1 MIFIDNKLK
10 KTMIK
15 LCLFKCFLFLS
26 LTFSVF
32 TTLSQEI
39 EKPNILFISVDDLK
53 PTIGSF
59 GDEFAITPNIDE
71 LSKEATVFLN
81 NQNQLAI
88 CAASRVSFL
97 TGLRPDKT
105 KVWDLKTKMRD
116 VNPDVL
122 TLPEHFK
129 NNGYQTIGIGKIY
142 DPRAVHGGRDR
153 RSWSVPFITQNQLKF
168 SDGFSFPSGGFYQGK
183 ENRAMRAKLRQE
195 ATDKGVSNLNKY
207 ESDRFKPPY
216 ENADVPDGAY
226 MDGAIANRAIELID
240 QMDSSQPFFLA
251 VGFLRPH
258 LPFNAPTKYWN
269 MYKEDEIQLAEFR
282 TKSKNPVDIAYKGGW
297 EINTYKA
304 PGIEYIEN
312 EEGLLILP
320 EEIQRKLIHGYYA
333 ATSYIDAQVGK
344 LVAKLKEKGF
354 DKNTIIVLWG
364 DHGFHLG
371 DHSMWTKHTNFEQ
384 STRSPLL
391 IKDPRIKKTVSVN
404 SPTEFIDVF
413 PTLCDLA
420 KLEIPEVLDGIS
432 LRPQIM
438 GVQTTSK
445 IFAVSQYPRHGNIM
459 GYSFRTKRHRYTVW
473 IKNKKST
480 EPIYIEDIFAE
491 ELYDYDNDPLET
503 DNIINYPEQQG
514 IKTTFQTLAARFFNT
529 QIINEPKPVTNEAT
543 KQYIKA
549 SPNNKWANERSKV
562 ISRYVAAE
570 MQMNKNQAKFLQE
583 TLYDKYARNN
593 ELTSSKSLSKS
604 EIEAIYRETFSIA
617 SQLLMTRFTKKQFER
632 ISELEKEKMNQL
644 RN

>member
-1 MIFIDNKLK
+1 MNAINFLK
-10 KTMIK
+10 S
-15 LCLFKCFLFLS
+15 LVYYFFLIT
-26 LTFSVF
+26 LTTSY
-32 TTLSQEI
+32 SQEN

-53 PTIGSF
+53 PSIGSF
-59 GDEFAITPNIDE
+59 GDQFAVTPNIDE
-71 LSKEATVFLN
+71 LSKDATVFLN

-116 VNPDVL
+116 MNPEVL

-129 NNGYQTIGIGKIY
+129 NSGYQTIGVGKIY
-142 DPRAVHGGRDR
+142 DPRAVDGGRDR
-153 RSWSVPFITQNQLKF
+153 RSWSVPFVTQNQLTF
-168 SDGFSFPSGGFYQGK
+168 SDGYSFPSGGFYQGK
-183 ENRAMRAKLRQE
+183 ENRAIRAKLRQE
-195 ATDKGVSNLNKY
+195 AIDKGVNNLNKY

-226 MDGAIANRAIELID
+226 MDGAIANRAIELLGQID
-240 QMDSSQPFFLA
+240 NTKPFFLA

-269 MYKEDEIQLAEFR
+269 LYKEEEIQLAEFQ

-312 EEGLLILP
+312 DEGLLILP
-320 EEIQRKLIHGYYA
+320 DDIQRKLIHGYYA
-333 ATSYIDAQVGK
+333 ATSYIDAQIGK
-344 LVAKLKEKGF
+344 VIAKLKEKGL

-420 KLEIPEVLDGIS
+420 ELEIPEVLDGIS

-438 GVQTTSK
+438 GEQTTSK

-473 IKNKKST
+473 VKNKKST

-503 DNIINYPEQQG
+503 DNIINYPEQQR
-514 IKTTFQTLAARFFNT
+514 IKTTFQTLAARFFNS
-529 QIINEPKPVTNEAT
+529 QIVNEPEQVTNKVT

-549 SPNNKWANERSKV
+549 APNNKWANERSKV
-562 ISRYVAAE
+562 ISRYVATE

-593 ELTSSKSLSKS
+593 ELTSSKGLSND
-604 EIEAIYRETFSIA
+604 EIEAIYKETFSMI
-617 SQLLMTRFTKKQFER
+617 SQQLLSKFTKKQFER
-632 ISELEKEKMNQL
+632 ISELEREKMNEL

>member
-1 MIFIDNKLK
+1 MIHLP
-10 KTMIK
+10 
-15 LCLFKCFLFLS
+15 FKYLLFLTLIS
-26 LTFSVF
+26 TVLT
-32 TTLSQEI
+32 TQSQEI
-39 EKPNILFISVDDLK
+39 DKPNILFISIDDLK
-53 PTIGSF
+53 PSIGSF
-59 GDEFAITPNIDE
+59 GDEFAVTPNIDE
-71 LSKEATVFLN
+71 LSKEATIFLN
-81 NQNQLAI
+81 NHNQLAI

-97 TGLRPDKT
+97 TGLRPDNT

-129 NNGYQTIGIGKIY
+129 NNGYETIGIGKIY
-142 DPRAVHGGRDR
+142 DPRAVDSGRDR

-168 SDGFSFPSGGFYQGK
+168 SDGYSFPSGGFYQGK
-183 ENRAMRAKLRQE
+183 ENREIRSKFRQE
-195 ATDKGVSNLNKY
+195 GIEKGVSNLNKY

-226 MDGAIANRAIELID
+226 MDGAIANRAVELID
-240 QMDSSQPFFLA
+240 EMDSSKPFFLA

-269 MYKEDEIQLAEFR
+269 MYNEDEIQLAEFR

-320 EEIQRKLIHGYYA
+320 DDIQRKLIHGYYA
-333 ATSYIDAQVGK
+333 ATSYIDAQIGK
-344 LVAKLKEKGF
+344 LVAKLKEKGL

-371 DHSMWTKHTNFEQ
+371 DHSQWTKHTNFEQ

-391 IKDPRIKKTVSVN
+391 IKDPRIKKTISVN

-420 KLEIPEVLDGIS
+420 ELEIPDVLDGIS
-432 LRPQIM
+432 LKPHIM
-438 GVQTTSK
+438 GEQTTSK

-459 GYSFRTKRHRYTVW
+459 GYSFRSKTHRYTVW
-473 IKNKKST
+473 VKNKKST
-480 EPIYIEDIFAE
+480 EPIEIKDIYAE
-491 ELYDYDNDPLET
+491 ELYDYVNDPLET
-503 DNIINYPEQQG
+503 DNIINYPESER
-514 IKTTFQTLAARFFNT
+514 IKNAYRTQAFNFFIS
-529 QIINEPKPVTNEAT
+529 QIVNEPEPIIEEVNTEYKKPA
-543 KQYIKA
+543 
-549 SPNNKWANERSKV
+549 PNNKWANERSKV
-562 ISRYVAAE
+562 ISRYIVSE
-570 MQMNKNQAKFLQE
+570 MLMNKNQAKFLQE
-583 TLYDKYARNN
+583 ILYDKYARNN
-593 ELTSSKSLSKS
+593 ELTLSKDLS
-604 EIEAIYRETFSIA
+604 KDEIEAIYRETYSII
-617 SQLLMTRFTKKQFER
+617 SKQLMSKFTKKQFDR

>member
-1 MIFIDNKLK
+1 MNAMNLLK
-10 KTMIK
+10 S
-15 LCLFKCFLFLS
+15 LPFYFFLIT
-26 LTFSVF
+26 LTTSF
-32 TTLSQEI
+32 SQEN

-59 GDEFAITPNIDE
+59 GDDFAVTPNIDK
-71 LSKEATVFLN
+71 LSETSTVFLN
-81 NQNQLAI
+81 NHTQLAI

-129 NNGYQTIGIGKIY
+129 NNGYQTIGVGKIY
-142 DPRAVHGGRDR
+142 DPRAVDGGRDR
-153 RSWSVPFITQNQLKF
+153 RSWSVPFVTQNQLTF
-168 SDGFSFPSGGFYQGK
+168 SDGYSFPSGGFYQGK
-183 ENRAMRAKLRQE
+183 ENRAVRAKLRQE
-195 ATDKGVSNLNKY
+195 AIDKGVNNLNKY
-207 ESDRFKPPY
+207 ESERFKPPY

-226 MDGAIANRAIELID
+226 MDGAIANRAVELLD
-240 QMDSSQPFFLA
+240 QMDNTKPFFLA

-269 MYKEDEIQLAEFR
+269 LYKEEEIQLAEFQ

-312 EEGLLILP
+312 DEGLLILP
-320 EEIQRKLIHGYYA
+320 DDIQRKLIHGYYA
-333 ATSYIDAQVGK
+333 ATSYIDAQIG
-344 LVAKLKEKGF
+344 LVLKKLKEKGL

-371 DHSMWTKHTNFEQ
+371 DHSQWTKHTNFEQ

-391 IKDPRIKKTVSVN
+391 IKDPRINKTINVD

-413 PTLCDLA
+413 PTLCELA
-420 KLEIPEVLDGIS
+420 KLEIPEELDGIS
-432 LRPQIM
+432 LKPQIL
-438 GVQTTSK
+438 GEQTTSK
-445 IFAVSQYPRHGNIM
+445 IFAVSQYPRHGNMM

-473 IKNKKST
+473 VNNKKSS
-480 EPIYIEDIFAE
+480 EPIYIEDIYAE
-491 ELYDYDNDPLET
+491 ELYDYTDDPLET
-503 DNIINYPEQQG
+503 ENIIDNSEQLR
-514 IKTTFQTLAARFFNT
+514 IKTAFQTLAARFFNS
-529 QIINEPKPVTNEAT
+529 QIVNEPEPIVNELKTNIPKP
-543 KQYIKA
+543 
-549 SPNNKWANERSKV
+549 SPNNKWANQRSKT
-562 ISRYVAAE
+562 ISQYISSE
-570 MQMNKNQAKFLQE
+570 MMMNKNQLKFLQQV
-583 TLYDKYARNN
+583 LYDKYARNN
-593 ELTSSKSLSKS
+593 EMTAGKNLSKDQT
-604 EIEAIYRETFSIA
+604 ETVYKENFSIA
-617 SQLLMTRFTKKQFER
+617 SQELLSRFTKKQFER
-632 ISELEKEKMNQL
+632 ISELESQKMKQL

>member
-1 MIFIDNKLK
+1 MIHLP
-10 KTMIK
+10 
-15 LCLFKCFLFLS
+15 FKYLLFLTLIS
-26 LTFSVF
+26 TVLT
-32 TTLSQEI
+32 TQSQEI
-39 EKPNILFISVDDLK
+39 EKPNILFISIDDLK
-53 PTIGSF
+53 PSIGSF
-59 GDEFAITPNIDE
+59 GDEFAVTPNIDE
-71 LSKEATVFLN
+71 LSKEATIFLN
-81 NQNQLAI
+81 NHNQLAI

-97 TGLRPDKT
+97 TGLRPDNT

-129 NNGYQTIGIGKIY
+129 NNGYETIGIGKIY
-142 DPRAVHGGRDR
+142 DPRAVDSGRDR

-168 SDGFSFPSGGFYQGK
+168 SDGYSFPSGGFYQGK
-183 ENRAMRAKLRQE
+183 ENREIRSKFRQE
-195 ATDKGVSNLNKY
+195 GIEKGVSNLNKY

-226 MDGAIANRAIELID
+226 MDGAIANRAVELID
-240 QMDSSQPFFLA
+240 QMDSSKPFFLA

-269 MYKEDEIQLAEFR
+269 MYNEDEIQLAEFR

-320 EEIQRKLIHGYYA
+320 DDIQRKLIHGYYA
-333 ATSYIDAQVGK
+333 ATSYIDAQIGK
-344 LVAKLKEKGF
+344 LVAKLKEKGL

-371 DHSMWTKHTNFEQ
+371 DHSQWTKHTNFEQ

-391 IKDPRIKKTVSVN
+391 IKDPRIKKTISVN
-404 SPTEFIDVF
+404 SPTEFVDVF

-420 KLEIPEVLDGIS
+420 ELEIPDVLDGIS
-432 LRPQIM
+432 LKPHIM
-438 GVQTTSK
+438 GEQTTSK

-459 GYSFRTKRHRYTVW
+459 GYSFRSKTHRYTVW
-473 IKNKKST
+473 VKNKKST
-480 EPIYIEDIFAE
+480 EPIEIKDIYAE
-491 ELYDYDNDPLET
+491 ELYDYVNDPLET
-503 DNIINYPEQQG
+503 DNIINYPESER
-514 IKTTFQTLAARFFNT
+514 IKNAYRTQAFNFFIS
-529 QIINEPKPVTNEAT
+529 QIVNEPEPIIEEVNTEYKKPA
-543 KQYIKA
+543 
-549 SPNNKWANERSKV
+549 PNNKWANERSKV
-562 ISRYVAAE
+562 ISRYIVSE
-570 MQMNKNQAKFLQE
+570 MLMNKKQAQFLQE
-583 TLYDKYARNN
+583 ILYDKYARNN
-593 ELTSSKSLSKS
+593 ELTLSKNLS
-604 EIEAIYRETFSIA
+604 KDEIEAIYRETYSII
-617 SQLLMTRFTKKQFER
+617 SKQLMSKFTKKQFDR

>member
-1 MIFIDNKLK
+1 MIHLP
-10 KTMIK
+10 
-15 LCLFKCFLFLS
+15 FKYLLFLTLIS
-26 LTFSVF
+26 SVLI
-32 TTLSQEI
+32 TQSQEI
-39 EKPNILFISVDDLK
+39 EKPNILFISIDDLK
-53 PTIGSF
+53 PSIGSF
-59 GDEFAITPNIDE
+59 GDEFAVTPNIDE
-71 LSKEATVFLN
+71 LSKEATIFLN
-81 NQNQLAI
+81 NHNQLAI

-97 TGLRPDKT
+97 TGLRPDNT

-129 NNGYQTIGIGKIY
+129 NNGYETIGIGKIY
-142 DPRAVHGGRDR
+142 DPRAVDSGRDR
-153 RSWSVPFITQNQLKF
+153 RSWSTPFITQNQLKF
-168 SDGFSFPSGGFYQGK
+168 SDGYSFPSGGFYQGK
-183 ENRAMRAKLRQE
+183 ENREIRSKFRQE
-195 ATDKGVSNLNKY
+195 GIEKGVSNLNKY

-226 MDGAIANRAIELID
+226 MDGAIANRAVELLD
-240 QMDSSQPFFLA
+240 QMDSSKPFFLA

-269 MYKEDEIQLAEFR
+269 MYNEDEIQLAEFR

-320 EEIQRKLIHGYYA
+320 DDIQRKLIHGYYA
-333 ATSYIDAQVGK
+333 ATSYIDAQIGK
-344 LVAKLKEKGF
+344 LVAKLKEKGL

-371 DHSMWTKHTNFEQ
+371 DHSQWTKHTNFEQ

-391 IKDPRIKKTVSVN
+391 IKDPRIKKTISVN

-420 KLEIPEVLDGIS
+420 ELEIPDVLDGIS
-432 LRPQIM
+432 LKPHIL
-438 GVQTTSK
+438 GEQTTSK

-459 GYSFRTKRHRYTVW
+459 GYSFRSKTHRYTVW
-473 IKNKKST
+473 VKNKKST
-480 EPIYIEDIFAE
+480 EPIEIKDIYAE
-491 ELYDYDNDPLET
+491 ELYDYVNDPLET
-503 DNIINYPEQQG
+503 DNIINYPESER
-514 IKTTFQTLAARFFNT
+514 IKNAYRSQAFNFFIS
-529 QIINEPKPVTNEAT
+529 QIVNEPEPIIEEVNAEYKKPA
-543 KQYIKA
+543 
-549 SPNNKWANERSKV
+549 PNNKWANERSKV
-562 ISRYVAAE
+562 ISRYIASE
-570 MQMNKNQAKFLQE
+570 MLMNKNQAQFLQE
-583 TLYDKYARNN
+583 ILYDKYARNN
-593 ELTSSKSLSKS
+593 ELTLSKDLS
-604 EIEAIYRETFSIA
+604 KDEIEAIYRETYSII
-617 SQLLMTRFTKKQFER
+617 SKQLMSKFTKKQFDR

>member
-1 MIFIDNKLK
+1 MIHLP
-10 KTMIK
+10 
-15 LCLFKCFLFLS
+15 FKYLLFLTLIS
-26 LTFSVF
+26 TVLT
-32 TTLSQEI
+32 TQSQEI
-39 EKPNILFISVDDLK
+39 EKPNILFISIDDLK
-53 PTIGSF
+53 PNIGSF
-59 GDEFAITPNIDE
+59 GDEFAVTPNIDE
-71 LSKEATVFLN
+71 LSKEATIFLN
-81 NQNQLAI
+81 NHNQLAI

-97 TGLRPDKT
+97 TGLRPDNT

-129 NNGYQTIGIGKIY
+129 NNGYETIGIGKIY
-142 DPRAVHGGRDR
+142 DPRAVDSGRDR

-168 SDGFSFPSGGFYQGK
+168 SDGYSFPSGGFYQGK
-183 ENRAMRAKLRQE
+183 ENREIRSKFRQE
-195 ATDKGVSNLNKY
+195 GIEKGVSNLNKY

-226 MDGAIANRAIELID
+226 MDGAIANRAVELID
-240 QMDSSQPFFLA
+240 EMDSSKPFFLA

-258 LPFNAPTKYWN
+258 LPFNAPTRYWN
-269 MYKEDEIQLAEFR
+269 MYNEDEIQLAEFR

-320 EEIQRKLIHGYYA
+320 DDIQRKLIHGYYA
-333 ATSYIDAQVGK
+333 ATSYIDAQIGK
-344 LVAKLKEKGF
+344 LVAKLKEKGL

-371 DHSMWTKHTNFEQ
+371 DHSQWTKHTNFEQ

-391 IKDPRIKKTVSVN
+391 IKDPRIKKTISVN

-420 KLEIPEVLDGIS
+420 ELEIPDVLDGIS
-432 LRPQIM
+432 LKPHIM
-438 GVQTTSK
+438 GEQTTSK

-459 GYSFRTKRHRYTVW
+459 GYSFRSKTHRYTVW
-473 IKNKKST
+473 VKNKKST
-480 EPIYIEDIFAE
+480 EPIEIKDIYAE
-491 ELYDYDNDPLET
+491 ELYDYVNDPLET
-503 DNIINYPEQQG
+503 DNIINYPESER
-514 IKTTFQTLAARFFNT
+514 IKNAYRTQAFNFFIS
-529 QIINEPKPVTNEAT
+529 QIVNEPEPIIEEVNTEYKKPA
-543 KQYIKA
+543 
-549 SPNNKWANERSKV
+549 PNNKWANERSKV
-562 ISRYVAAE
+562 ISRYIVSE
-570 MQMNKNQAKFLQE
+570 MLMNKKQAQFLQE
-583 TLYDKYARNN
+583 ILYDKYARNN
-593 ELTSSKSLSKS
+593 ELTLSKNLS
-604 EIEAIYRETFSIA
+604 KDEIEAIYRETYSII
-617 SQLLMTRFTKKQFER
+617 SKQLMSKFTKKQFDR

>member
-1 MIFIDNKLK
+1 MKTSLILKSFLYINFLLLNFI
-10 KTMIK
+10 IY
-15 LCLFKCFLFLS
+15 
-26 LTFSVF
+26 
-32 TTLSQEI
+32 SQENK
-39 EKPNILFISVDDLK
+39 KPNILFISVDDLK

-59 GDEFAITPNIDE
+59 GDDFAVTPNIDK
-71 LSKEATVFLN
+71 LSETSTVFLN
-81 NQNQLAI
+81 NHTQLAI

-129 NNGYQTIGIGKIY
+129 NNGYQTIGVGKIY
-142 DPRAVHGGRDR
+142 DPRAVDGGRDR
-153 RSWSVPFITQNQLKF
+153 RSWSVPFVTQNQLTF
-168 SDGFSFPSGGFYQGK
+168 PDGYSFPSGGFYQGK
-183 ENRAMRAKLRQE
+183 ENRAVRAKLRQE
-195 ATDKGVSNLNKY
+195 AIDKGVNNLNKY
-207 ESDRFKPPY
+207 ESERFKPPY

-226 MDGAIANRAIELID
+226 MDGAIANRAVELLD
-240 QMDSSQPFFLA
+240 QMDNTKPFFLA

-269 MYKEDEIQLAEFR
+269 LYKEEEIQLAEFQ

-312 EEGLLILP
+312 DEGLLILP
-320 EEIQRKLIHGYYA
+320 DDIQRKLIHGYYA
-333 ATSYIDAQVGK
+333 ATSYIDAQIG
-344 LVAKLKEKGF
+344 LVLKKLKEKGL

-371 DHSMWTKHTNFEQ
+371 DHSQWTKHTNFEQ

-391 IKDPRIKKTVSVN
+391 IKDPRINKTINVD

-413 PTLCDLA
+413 PTLCELA
-420 KLEIPEVLDGIS
+420 ELEIPEELDGIS
-432 LRPQIM
+432 LKPQIL
-438 GVQTTSK
+438 GEQTTSK

-473 IKNKKST
+473 VNNKKSF
-480 EPIYIEDIFAE
+480 EPIYIEDIYAE
-491 ELYDYDNDPLET
+491 ELYDYTNDPLET
-503 DNIINYPEQQG
+503 ENIIDNSEQLR
-514 IKTTFQTLAARFFNT
+514 IKTAFQTLAARFFNS
-529 QIINEPKPVTNEAT
+529 QIVNEPEPIVNELKTNIPKP
-543 KQYIKA
+543 
-549 SPNNKWANERSKV
+549 SPNNKWANQRSKT
-562 ISRYVAAE
+562 ISQYISSE
-570 MQMNKNQAKFLQE
+570 MMMNKNQLKFLQQA
-583 TLYDKYARNN
+583 LYDKYARNN
-593 ELTSSKSLSKS
+593 EMTAGKNLSKDQT
-604 EIEAIYRETFSIA
+604 ETVYKENFSIA
-617 SQLLMTRFTKKQFER
+617 SQELLSRFTKKQFER
-632 ISELEKEKMNQL
+632 ISELESQKIKQL

>member
-1 MIFIDNKLK
+1 ML
-10 KTMIK
+10 
-15 LCLFKCFLFLS
+15 L
-26 LTFSVF
+26 LTLLVY
-32 TTLSQEI
+32 SQENK
-39 EKPNILFISVDDLK
+39 KPNILFISVDDLK

-59 GDEFAITPNIDE
+59 GDDFAVTPNIDK
-71 LSKEATVFLN
+71 LSETSTVFLN
-81 NQNQLAI
+81 NHTQLAI

-129 NNGYQTIGIGKIY
+129 NNGYQTIGVGKIY
-142 DPRAVHGGRDR
+142 DPRAVDGGRDR
-153 RSWSVPFITQNQLKF
+153 RSWSVPFVTQNQLTF
-168 SDGFSFPSGGFYQGK
+168 PDGYSFPSGGFYQGK
-183 ENRAMRAKLRQE
+183 ENRAVRAKLRQE
-195 ATDKGVSNLNKY
+195 AIDKGVNNLNKY
-207 ESDRFKPPY
+207 ESERFKPPY

-226 MDGAIANRAIELID
+226 MDGAIANRAVELLD
-240 QMDSSQPFFLA
+240 QMDNTKPFFLA

-269 MYKEDEIQLAEFR
+269 LYKEEEIQLAEFQ

-312 EEGLLILP
+312 DEGLLILP
-320 EEIQRKLIHGYYA
+320 DDIQRKLIHGYYA
-333 ATSYIDAQVGK
+333 ATSYIDAQIG
-344 LVAKLKEKGF
+344 LVLKKLKEKGL

-371 DHSMWTKHTNFEQ
+371 DHSQWTKHTNFEQ

-391 IKDPRIKKTVSVN
+391 IKDPRINKTINVD

-413 PTLCDLA
+413 PTLCELA
-420 KLEIPEVLDGIS
+420 KLEIPEELDGIS
-432 LRPQIM
+432 LKPQIL
-438 GVQTTSK
+438 GEQTTSK

-473 IKNKKST
+473 VNNKKSF
-480 EPIYIEDIFAE
+480 EPIYIEDIYAE
-491 ELYDYDNDPLET
+491 ELYDYTNDPLET
-503 DNIINYPEQQG
+503 ENIIDNSEQLR
-514 IKTTFQTLAARFFNT
+514 IKTAFQTLAARFFNS
-529 QIINEPKPVTNEAT
+529 QIVNEPEPIVNELKTNIPKP
-543 KQYIKA
+543 
-549 SPNNKWANERSKV
+549 SPNNKWANQRSKT
-562 ISRYVAAE
+562 ISQYISSE
-570 MQMNKNQAKFLQE
+570 MMMNKNQLKFLQQA
-583 TLYDKYARNN
+583 LYDKYARNN
-593 ELTSSKSLSKS
+593 EMTAGKNLSKDQT
-604 EIEAIYRETFSIA
+604 ETVYKENFSIA
-617 SQLLMTRFTKKQFER
+617 SQELLSRFTKKQFER
-632 ISELEKEKMNQL
+632 ISELESQKMKQL

>member
-1 MIFIDNKLK
+1 MNAMNLLKLLPFYFFII
-10 KTMIK
+10 T
-15 LCLFKCFLFLS
+15 
-26 LTFSVF
+26 LTNSFS
-32 TTLSQEI
+32 QKND
-39 EKPNILFISVDDLK
+39 KPNILFISVDDLK
-53 PTIGSF
+53 PSIGSF
-59 GDEFAITPNIDE
+59 GDEYAVTPNIDE
-71 LSKEATVFLN
+71 LSIDATVFLN

-116 VNPDVL
+116 VNPNIL

-129 NNGYQTIGIGKIY
+129 NNGYQTIGVGKIY
-142 DPRAVHGGRDR
+142 DPRAVDSGRDR
-153 RSWSVPFITQNQLKF
+153 KSWSIPFITQNQLSF
-168 SDGFSFPSGGFYQGK
+168 SDGYSFPSGGFYQGK
-183 ENRAMRAKLRQE
+183 ENRAIRAQLRKE
-195 ATDKGVSNLNKY
+195 GAEKGVSNLNKY
-207 ESDRFKPPY
+207 ESERFKPPY
-216 ENADVPDGAY
+216 ESADVPDGAY
-226 MDGAIANRAIELID
+226 MDGAIANRAVELLD
-240 QMDSSQPFFLA
+240 QMDTSQPFFLA

-258 LPFNAPTKYWN
+258 LPFNAPQKYWN
-269 MYKEDEIQLAEFR
+269 LYKEEEIRLAEFR

-304 PGIEYIEN
+304 PGIEYVEN
-312 EEGLLILP
+312 DEGLLILP
-320 EEIQRKLIHGYYA
+320 DAIQRKLIHGYYA

-344 LVAKLKEKGF
+344 LVAKLKEKGL

-384 STRSPLL
+384 STRSPLI

-420 KLEIPEVLDGIS
+420 ELETPEILDGLS
-432 LRPQIM
+432 LKPQMM
-438 GVQTTSK
+438 GEQTTSK

-459 GYSFRTKRHRYTVW
+459 GYSFRTKSHRYTVW
-473 IKNKKST
+473 VKNKKSF
-480 EPIYIEDIFAE
+480 EPIYIEDIYAE

-503 DNIINYPEQQG
+503 DNIINNAEQQR
-514 IKTTFQTLAARFFNT
+514 IKTTFQTLAARFFNS
-529 QIINEPKPVTNEAT
+529 QIVNEPKPVVTKET

-549 SPNNKWANERSKV
+549 APNNKWANERSKL
-562 ISRYVAAE
+562 ISRYIATE
-570 MQMNKNQAKFLQE
+570 MQMNKNQTKFLQE

-593 ELTSSKSLSKS
+593 ELTSSQQLSKD
-604 EIEAIYRETFSIA
+604 EIEAIYKETFSMI
-617 SQLLMTRFTKKQFER
+617 SQQLLSKFTKKQFER
-632 ISELEKEKMNQL
+632 ISELEREKMNEL
-644 RN
+644 RK

>member
-1 MIFIDNKLK
+1 MIHLP
-10 KTMIK
+10 
-15 LCLFKCFLFLS
+15 FKYLLFLTLIS
-26 LTFSVF
+26 TVLT
-32 TTLSQEI
+32 TQSQEI
-39 EKPNILFISVDDLK
+39 DKPNILFISIDDLK
-53 PTIGSF
+53 PSIGSF
-59 GDEFAITPNIDE
+59 GDEFAVTPNIDE
-71 LSKEATVFLN
+71 LSKEATIFLN
-81 NQNQLAI
+81 NHNQLAI

-97 TGLRPDKT
+97 TGLRPDNT

-129 NNGYQTIGIGKIY
+129 NNGYETIGIGKIY
-142 DPRAVHGGRDR
+142 DPRAVDSGRDR

-168 SDGFSFPSGGFYQGK
+168 SDGYSFPSGGFYQGK
-183 ENRAMRAKLRQE
+183 ENREIRSKFRQE
-195 ATDKGVSNLNKY
+195 GIEKGVNNLNKY

-226 MDGAIANRAIELID
+226 MDGAIANRAVELID
-240 QMDSSQPFFLA
+240 EMDSSKPFFLA

-269 MYKEDEIQLAEFR
+269 MYNEDEIQLAEFR

-320 EEIQRKLIHGYYA
+320 DDIQRKLIHGYYA
-333 ATSYIDAQVGK
+333 ATSYIDAQIGK
-344 LVAKLKEKGF
+344 LVAKLKEKGL

-371 DHSMWTKHTNFEQ
+371 DHSQWTKHTNFEQ

-391 IKDPRIKKTVSVN
+391 IKDPRIKKTISVN

-420 KLEIPEVLDGIS
+420 ELEIPDVLDGIS
-432 LRPQIM
+432 LKPHIM
-438 GVQTTSK
+438 GEQTTSK

-459 GYSFRTKRHRYTVW
+459 GYSFRSKTHRYTVW
-473 IKNKKST
+473 VKNKKST
-480 EPIYIEDIFAE
+480 EPIEIKDIYAE
-491 ELYDYDNDPLET
+491 ELYDYVNDPLET
-503 DNIINYPEQQG
+503 DNIINYPESER
-514 IKTTFQTLAARFFNT
+514 IKNAYRTQAFNFFIS
-529 QIINEPKPVTNEAT
+529 QIVNEPEPIIEEVNTEYKKPA
-543 KQYIKA
+543 
-549 SPNNKWANERSKV
+549 PNNKWANERSKV
-562 ISRYVAAE
+562 ISRYIVSE
-570 MQMNKNQAKFLQE
+570 MLMNKNQAKFLQE
-583 TLYDKYARNN
+583 ILYDKYARNN
-593 ELTSSKSLSKS
+593 ELTLSKDLS
-604 EIEAIYRETFSIA
+604 KDEIEAIYRETYSII
-617 SQLLMTRFTKKQFER
+617 SKQLMSKFTKKQFDR

>member
-1 MIFIDNKLK
+1 MIHLP
-10 KTMIK
+10 
-15 LCLFKCFLFLS
+15 FKYLLFLTLIS
-26 LTFSVF
+26 TVLT
-32 TTLSQEI
+32 TQSQEI
-39 EKPNILFISVDDLK
+39 EKPNILFISIDDLK
-53 PTIGSF
+53 PNIGSF
-59 GDEFAITPNIDE
+59 GDEFAVTPNIDE
-71 LSKEATVFLN
+71 LSKEATIFLN
-81 NQNQLAI
+81 NHNQLAI

-97 TGLRPDKT
+97 TGLRPDNT

-129 NNGYQTIGIGKIY
+129 NNGYETIGIGKIY
-142 DPRAVHGGRDR
+142 DPRAVDSGRDR

-168 SDGFSFPSGGFYQGK
+168 SDGYSFPSGGFYQGK
-183 ENRAMRAKLRQE
+183 KNREIRSKFRQE
-195 ATDKGVSNLNKY
+195 GIEKGVSNLNKY

-226 MDGAIANRAIELID
+226 MDGAIANRAVELID
-240 QMDSSQPFFLA
+240 EMDSSKPFFLA

-269 MYKEDEIQLAEFR
+269 MYNEDEIQLAEFR

-320 EEIQRKLIHGYYA
+320 DDIQRKLIHGYYA
-333 ATSYIDAQVGK
+333 ATSYIDAQIGK
-344 LVAKLKEKGF
+344 LVAKLKEKGL

-371 DHSMWTKHTNFEQ
+371 DHSQWTKHTNFEQ

-391 IKDPRIKKTVSVN
+391 IKDPRIKKTISVN

-420 KLEIPEVLDGIS
+420 ELEIPDVLDGIS
-432 LRPQIM
+432 LKPHIM
-438 GVQTTSK
+438 GEQTTSK

-459 GYSFRTKRHRYTVW
+459 GYSFRSKTHRYTVW
-473 IKNKKST
+473 VKNKKST
-480 EPIYIEDIFAE
+480 EPIEIKDIYAE
-491 ELYDYDNDPLET
+491 ELYDYVNDPLET
-503 DNIINYPEQQG
+503 DNIINYPESER
-514 IKTTFQTLAARFFNT
+514 IKNAYRTQAFNFFIS
-529 QIINEPKPVTNEAT
+529 QIVNEPEPIIEEVNTEYKKPA
-543 KQYIKA
+543 
-549 SPNNKWANERSKV
+549 PNNKWANERSKV
-562 ISRYVAAE
+562 ISRYIVSE
-570 MQMNKNQAKFLQE
+570 MLMNKKQAQFLQE
-583 TLYDKYARNN
+583 ILYDKYARNN
-593 ELTSSKSLSKS
+593 ELTLSKNLS
-604 EIEAIYRETFSIA
+604 KDEIEAIYRETYSII
-617 SQLLMTRFTKKQFER
+617 SKQLMSKFTKKQFDR

>member
-1 MIFIDNKLK
+1 MISTKILK
-10 KTMIK
+10 Y
-15 LCLFKCFLFLS
+15 FLFSNLLLLS
-26 LTFSVF
+26 L
-32 TTLSQEI
+32 LIYSQENN
-39 EKPNILFISVDDLK
+39 KPNILFISIDDLK

-59 GDEFAITPNIDE
+59 GDDFAVTPNIDK
-71 LSKEATVFLN
+71 LSETSTVFLN
-81 NQNQLAI
+81 NHTQLAI

-129 NNGYQTIGIGKIY
+129 NNGYQTIGVGKIY
-142 DPRAVHGGRDR
+142 DPRAVDGGRDR
-153 RSWSVPFITQNQLKF
+153 RSWSVPFVTQNQLTF
-168 SDGFSFPSGGFYQGK
+168 PDGYSFPSGGFYQGK
-183 ENRAMRAKLRQE
+183 ENRAVRAKLRQE
-195 ATDKGVSNLNKY
+195 AIDKGVNNLNKY
-207 ESDRFKPPY
+207 ESERFKPPY

-226 MDGAIANRAIELID
+226 MDGAIANRAVELLD
-240 QMDSSQPFFLA
+240 QMDNTKPFFLA

-269 MYKEDEIQLAEFR
+269 LYKEEEIQLAEFQ

-312 EEGLLILP
+312 DEGLLILP
-320 EEIQRKLIHGYYA
+320 DDIQRKLIHGYYA
-333 ATSYIDAQVGK
+333 ATSYIDAQIG
-344 LVAKLKEKGF
+344 LVLKKLKEKGL

-371 DHSMWTKHTNFEQ
+371 DHSQWTKHTNFEQ

-391 IKDPRIKKTVSVN
+391 IKDPRINKTINVD

-413 PTLCDLA
+413 PTLCELA
-420 KLEIPEVLDGIS
+420 ELEIPEELDGIS
-432 LRPQIM
+432 LKPQIL
-438 GVQTTSK
+438 GEQTTSK

-473 IKNKKST
+473 VNNKKSS
-480 EPIYIEDIFAE
+480 EPIYIEDIYAE
-491 ELYDYDNDPLET
+491 ELYDYVNDPLET
-503 DNIINYPEQQG
+503 VNIIDDSDQQR
-514 IKTTFQTLAARFFNT
+514 IKTAFQTLAARFFNS
-529 QIINEPKPVTNEAT
+529 QIVNEPEPIVNELKTNIPKP
-543 KQYIKA
+543 
-549 SPNNKWANERSKV
+549 SPNNKWANQRSKT
-562 ISRYVAAE
+562 ISQYISSE
-570 MQMNKNQAKFLQE
+570 MMMNKNQLKFLQQA
-583 TLYDKYARNN
+583 LYDKYARNN
-593 ELTSSKSLSKS
+593 EMTAGKNLSKDQT
-604 EIEAIYRETFSIA
+604 ETVYKENFSIA
-617 SQLLMTRFTKKQFER
+617 SQELLSRFTKKQFER
-632 ISELEKEKMNQL
+632 ISELESQKMKQL

>member
-1 MIFIDNKLK
+1 MIHLP
-10 KTMIK
+10 
-15 LCLFKCFLFLS
+15 FKYLLFLTLIS
-26 LTFSVF
+26 TVLT
-32 TTLSQEI
+32 TQSQEI
-39 EKPNILFISVDDLK
+39 EKPNILFISIDDLK
-53 PTIGSF
+53 PSIGSF
-59 GDEFAITPNIDE
+59 GDEFAVTPNIDE
-71 LSKEATVFLN
+71 LSKEATIFLN
-81 NQNQLAI
+81 NHNQLAI

-97 TGLRPDKT
+97 TGLRPDNT

-129 NNGYQTIGIGKIY
+129 NNGYETIGIGKIY
-142 DPRAVHGGRDR
+142 DPRAVDSGRDR

-168 SDGFSFPSGGFYQGK
+168 SDGYSFPSGGFYQGK
-183 ENRAMRAKLRQE
+183 ENREIRSKFRQE
-195 ATDKGVSNLNKY
+195 GIEKGVSNLNKY

-226 MDGAIANRAIELID
+226 MDGAIANRAVELID
-240 QMDSSQPFFLA
+240 EMDSSKPFFLA

-258 LPFNAPTKYWN
+258 LPFNAPTRYWN
-269 MYKEDEIQLAEFR
+269 MYNEDEIQLAEFR

-320 EEIQRKLIHGYYA
+320 DDIQRKLIHGYYA
-333 ATSYIDAQVGK
+333 ATSYIDAQIGK
-344 LVAKLKEKGF
+344 LVAKLKEKGL

-371 DHSMWTKHTNFEQ
+371 DHSQWTKHTNFEQ

-391 IKDPRIKKTVSVN
+391 IKDPRIKKTISVN

-420 KLEIPEVLDGIS
+420 ELEIPDVLDGIS
-432 LRPQIM
+432 LKPHIM
-438 GVQTTSK
+438 GEQTTSK

-459 GYSFRTKRHRYTVW
+459 GYSFRSKTHRYTVW
-473 IKNKKST
+473 VKNKKST
-480 EPIYIEDIFAE
+480 EPIEIKDIYAE
-491 ELYDYDNDPLET
+491 ELYDYVNDPLET
-503 DNIINYPEQQG
+503 DNIINYPESER
-514 IKTTFQTLAARFFNT
+514 IKNAYRTQAFNFFIS
-529 QIINEPKPVTNEAT
+529 QIVNEPEPIIEEVNTEYKKPA
-543 KQYIKA
+543 
-549 SPNNKWANERSKV
+549 PNNKWANERSKV
-562 ISRYVAAE
+562 ISRYIVSE
-570 MQMNKNQAKFLQE
+570 MLMNKKQAQFLQE
-583 TLYDKYARNN
+583 ILYDKYARNN
-593 ELTSSKSLSKS
+593 ELTLSKNLS
-604 EIEAIYRETFSIA
+604 KDEIEAIYRETYSII
-617 SQLLMTRFTKKQFER
+617 SKQLMSKFTKKQFDR

>member
-1 MIFIDNKLK
+1 MNLLK
-10 KTMIK
+10 S
-15 LCLFKCFLFLS
+15 LLFYFLLIN
-26 LTFSVF
+26 LTASF
-32 TTLSQEI
+32 SQEN

-59 GDEFAITPNIDE
+59 GDDFAVTPNIDK
-71 LSKEATVFLN
+71 LSETSTVFLN
-81 NQNQLAI
+81 NHTQLAI

-129 NNGYQTIGIGKIY
+129 NNGYQTIGVGKIY
-142 DPRAVHGGRDR
+142 DPRAVDGGRDR
-153 RSWSVPFITQNQLKF
+153 RSWSVPFVTQNQLTF
-168 SDGFSFPSGGFYQGK
+168 PDGYSFPSGGFYQGK
-183 ENRAMRAKLRQE
+183 ENRAVRAKLRQE
-195 ATDKGVSNLNKY
+195 AIDKGVNNLNKY
-207 ESDRFKPPY
+207 ESERFKPPY

-226 MDGAIANRAIELID
+226 MDGAIANRAVELLD
-240 QMDSSQPFFLA
+240 QMDNTKPFFLA

-269 MYKEDEIQLAEFR
+269 LYKEEEIQLAEFQ

-312 EEGLLILP
+312 DEGLLILP
-320 EEIQRKLIHGYYA
+320 DDIQRKLIHGYYA
-333 ATSYIDAQVGK
+333 ATSYIDAQIGK
-344 LVAKLKEKGF
+344 VIAKLKEKGL

-420 KLEIPEVLDGIS
+420 ELEIPEVLDGIS

-438 GVQTTSK
+438 GEQTTSK

-473 IKNKKST
+473 VKNKKST

-503 DNIINYPEQQG
+503 DNIINYPEQQR

-529 QIINEPKPVTNEAT
+529 QIVNEPEPVNNKVT

-549 SPNNKWANERSKV
+549 APNNKWANERSKV
-562 ISRYVAAE
+562 ITRYIATE

-593 ELTSSKSLSKS
+593 ELTSSKGLSND
-604 EIEAIYRETFSIA
+604 EIEAIYKETFSMI
-617 SQLLMTRFTKKQFER
+617 SQQLLSKFTKKQFER
-632 ISELEKEKMNQL
+632 ISELEREKMNEL
-644 RN
+644 RK

>member
-1 MIFIDNKLK
+1 MIHLP
-10 KTMIK
+10 
-15 LCLFKCFLFLS
+15 FKYLLFLTLIS
-26 LTFSVF
+26 TVLT
-32 TTLSQEI
+32 TQSQEI
-39 EKPNILFISVDDLK
+39 DKPNILFISVDDLK
-53 PTIGSF
+53 PSIGSF
-59 GDEFAITPNIDE
+59 GDEFAVTPNIDE
-71 LSKEATVFLN
+71 LSKEATIFLN
-81 NQNQLAI
+81 NHNQLAI

-97 TGLRPDKT
+97 TGLRPDNT

-129 NNGYQTIGIGKIY
+129 NNGYETIGIGKIY
-142 DPRAVHGGRDR
+142 DPRAVDSGRDR

-168 SDGFSFPSGGFYQGK
+168 SDGYSFPSGGFYQGK
-183 ENRAMRAKLRQE
+183 ENREIRSKFRQE
-195 ATDKGVSNLNKY
+195 GIEKGVSNLNKY

-226 MDGAIANRAIELID
+226 MDGAIANRAVELID
-240 QMDSSQPFFLA
+240 EMDSSKPFFLA

-269 MYKEDEIQLAEFR
+269 MYNEDEIQLAEFR

-320 EEIQRKLIHGYYA
+320 DDIQRKLIHGYYA
-333 ATSYIDAQVGK
+333 ATSYIDAQIGK
-344 LVAKLKEKGF
+344 LVAKLKEKGL

-371 DHSMWTKHTNFEQ
+371 DHSQWTKHTNFEQ

-391 IKDPRIKKTVSVN
+391 IKDPRIKKTISVN

-420 KLEIPEVLDGIS
+420 ELEIPDVLDGIS
-432 LRPQIM
+432 LKPHIM
-438 GVQTTSK
+438 GEQTTSK

-459 GYSFRTKRHRYTVW
+459 GYSFRSKTHRYTVW
-473 IKNKKST
+473 VKNKKST
-480 EPIYIEDIFAE
+480 EPIEIKDIYAE
-491 ELYDYDNDPLET
+491 ELYDYVNDPLET
-503 DNIINYPEQQG
+503 DNIINYPESER
-514 IKTTFQTLAARFFNT
+514 IKNAYRTQAFNFFIS
-529 QIINEPKPVTNEAT
+529 QIVNEPEPIIEKLNTEYKKPA
-543 KQYIKA
+543 
-549 SPNNKWANERSKV
+549 PNNKWANERSKV
-562 ISRYVAAE
+562 ISRYIVSE
-570 MQMNKNQAKFLQE
+570 MLMNKNQAKFLQE
-583 TLYDKYARNN
+583 ILYDKYARNN
-593 ELTSSKSLSKS
+593 ELTLSKDLS
-604 EIEAIYRETFSIA
+604 KDEIEAIYRETYSII
-617 SQLLMTRFTKKQFER
+617 SKQLMSKFTKKQFDR

>member
-1 MIFIDNKLK
+1 MIHLP
-10 KTMIK
+10 
-15 LCLFKCFLFLS
+15 FKYLLFLTLIS
-26 LTFSVF
+26 TVLT
-32 TTLSQEI
+32 TQSQEI
-39 EKPNILFISVDDLK
+39 EKPNILFISIDDLK
-53 PTIGSF
+53 PNIGSF
-59 GDEFAITPNIDE
+59 GDEFAVTPNIDE
-71 LSKEATVFLN
+71 LSKEATIFLN
-81 NQNQLAI
+81 NHNQLAI

-97 TGLRPDKT
+97 TGLRPDNT

-129 NNGYQTIGIGKIY
+129 NNGYETIGIGKIY
-142 DPRAVHGGRDR
+142 DPRAVDSGRDR

-168 SDGFSFPSGGFYQGK
+168 SDGYSFPSGGFYQGK
-183 ENRAMRAKLRQE
+183 ENREIRSKFRQE
-195 ATDKGVSNLNKY
+195 GIEKGVSNLNKY

-226 MDGAIANRAIELID
+226 MDGAIANRAVELID
-240 QMDSSQPFFLA
+240 EMDSSKPFFLA

-258 LPFNAPTKYWN
+258 LPFNAPTRYWN
-269 MYKEDEIQLAEFR
+269 MYNEDEIQLAEFR

-297 EINTYKA
+297 EINTYKV

-320 EEIQRKLIHGYYA
+320 DDIQRKLIHGYYA
-333 ATSYIDAQVGK
+333 ATSYIDAQIGK
-344 LVAKLKEKGF
+344 LVAKLKEKGL

-371 DHSMWTKHTNFEQ
+371 DHSQWTKHTNFEQ

-391 IKDPRIKKTVSVN
+391 IKDPRIKKTISVN

-420 KLEIPEVLDGIS
+420 ELEIPDVLDGIS
-432 LRPQIM
+432 LKPHIM
-438 GVQTTSK
+438 GEQTTSK

-459 GYSFRTKRHRYTVW
+459 GYSFRSKTHRYTVW
-473 IKNKKST
+473 VKNKKST
-480 EPIYIEDIFAE
+480 EPIEIKDIYAE
-491 ELYDYDNDPLET
+491 ELYDYVNDPLET
-503 DNIINYPEQQG
+503 DNIINYPESER
-514 IKTTFQTLAARFFNT
+514 IKNAYRTQAFNFFIS
-529 QIINEPKPVTNEAT
+529 QIVNEPEPIIEEVNTEYKKPA
-543 KQYIKA
+543 
-549 SPNNKWANERSKV
+549 PNNKWANERSKV
-562 ISRYVAAE
+562 ISRYIVSE
-570 MQMNKNQAKFLQE
+570 MLMNKKQAQFLQE
-583 TLYDKYARNN
+583 ILYDKYARNN
-593 ELTSSKSLSKS
+593 ELTLSKNLS
-604 EIEAIYRETFSIA
+604 KDEIEAIYRETYSII
-617 SQLLMTRFTKKQFER
+617 SKQLMSKFTKKQFDR

>member
-1 MIFIDNKLK
+1 MTSRILK
-10 KTMIK
+10 S
-15 LCLFKCFLFLS
+15 FLFTNLLL
-26 LTFSVF
+26 LT
-32 TTLSQEI
+32 LLIYSQENK
-39 EKPNILFISVDDLK
+39 KPNILFISVDDLK

-59 GDEFAITPNIDE
+59 GDDFAVTPNIDK
-71 LSKEATVFLN
+71 LSETSTVFLN
-81 NQNQLAI
+81 NHTQLAI

-129 NNGYQTIGIGKIY
+129 NNGYQTIGVGKIY
-142 DPRAVHGGRDR
+142 DPRAVDGGRDR
-153 RSWSVPFITQNQLKF
+153 RSWSVPFVTQNQLTF
-168 SDGFSFPSGGFYQGK
+168 PDGYSFPSGGFYQGK
-183 ENRAMRAKLRQE
+183 ENRAVRAKLRQE
-195 ATDKGVSNLNKY
+195 AIDKGVNNLNKY
-207 ESDRFKPPY
+207 ESERFKPPY

-226 MDGAIANRAIELID
+226 MDGAIANRAVELLD
-240 QMDSSQPFFLA
+240 QMDNTKPFFLA

-269 MYKEDEIQLAEFR
+269 LYKEEEIQLAEFQ

-312 EEGLLILP
+312 DEGLLILP
-320 EEIQRKLIHGYYA
+320 DDIQRKLIHGYYA
-333 ATSYIDAQVGK
+333 ATSYIDAQIG
-344 LVAKLKEKGF
+344 LVLKKLKEKGL

-371 DHSMWTKHTNFEQ
+371 DHSQWTKHTNFEQ

-391 IKDPRIKKTVSVN
+391 IKDPRINKTINVD

-413 PTLCDLA
+413 PTLCELA
-420 KLEIPEVLDGIS
+420 ELEIPEELDGIS
-432 LRPQIM
+432 LKPQIL
-438 GVQTTSK
+438 GEQTTSK

-473 IKNKKST
+473 VNNKKSS
-480 EPIYIEDIFAE
+480 EPIYIEDIYAE
-491 ELYDYDNDPLET
+491 ELYDYVNDPLET
-503 DNIINYPEQQG
+503 VNIIDDSDQQR
-514 IKTTFQTLAARFFNT
+514 IKTAFQTLAARFFNS
-529 QIINEPKPVTNEAT
+529 QIVNEPEPIVNELKTNIPKP
-543 KQYIKA
+543 
-549 SPNNKWANERSKV
+549 SPNNKWANQRSKT
-562 ISRYVAAE
+562 ISQYISSE
-570 MQMNKNQAKFLQE
+570 MMMNKNQLKFLQQV
-583 TLYDKYARNN
+583 LYDKYARNN
-593 ELTSSKSLSKS
+593 EMTAGKNLSKDQT
-604 EIEAIYRETFSIA
+604 ETVYKENFSIA
-617 SQLLMTRFTKKQFER
+617 SQELLSRFTKKQFER
-632 ISELEKEKMNQL
+632 ISELESQKMKQL

>member
-1 MIFIDNKLK
+1 MKTSLILKSFLYINFLLLNFI
-10 KTMIK
+10 IY
-15 LCLFKCFLFLS
+15 
-26 LTFSVF
+26 
-32 TTLSQEI
+32 SQENK
-39 EKPNILFISVDDLK
+39 KPNILFISVDDLK

-59 GDEFAITPNIDE
+59 GDDFAVTPNIDK
-71 LSKEATVFLN
+71 LSETSTVFLN
-81 NQNQLAI
+81 NHTQLAI

-129 NNGYQTIGIGKIY
+129 NNGYQTIGVGKIY
-142 DPRAVHGGRDR
+142 DPRAVDGGRDR
-153 RSWSVPFITQNQLKF
+153 RSWSVPFVTQNQLIF
-168 SDGFSFPSGGFYQGK
+168 PDGYSFPSGGFYQGK
-183 ENRAMRAKLRQE
+183 ENRAVRAKLRQE
-195 ATDKGVSNLNKY
+195 AIDKGVNNLNKY
-207 ESDRFKPPY
+207 ESERFKPPY

-226 MDGAIANRAIELID
+226 MDGAIANRAVELLD
-240 QMDSSQPFFLA
+240 QMDNTKPFFLA

-269 MYKEDEIQLAEFR
+269 LYKEEEIQLAEFQ

-312 EEGLLILP
+312 DEGLLILP
-320 EEIQRKLIHGYYA
+320 DDIQRKLIHGYYA
-333 ATSYIDAQVGK
+333 ATSYIDAQIG
-344 LVAKLKEKGF
+344 LVLKKLKEKGL

-371 DHSMWTKHTNFEQ
+371 DHSQWTKHTNFEQ

-391 IKDPRIKKTVSVN
+391 IKDPRINKTINVD

-413 PTLCDLA
+413 PTLCELA
-420 KLEIPEVLDGIS
+420 KLEIPEELDGIS
-432 LRPQIM
+432 LKPQIL
-438 GVQTTSK
+438 GEQTTSK

-473 IKNKKST
+473 VNNKKSF
-480 EPIYIEDIFAE
+480 EPIYIEDIYAE
-491 ELYDYDNDPLET
+491 ELYDYTNDPLET
-503 DNIINYPEQQG
+503 ENIIDNSEQLR
-514 IKTTFQTLAARFFNT
+514 IKTAFQTLAARFFNS
-529 QIINEPKPVTNEAT
+529 QIVNEPEPIVNELKTNIPKP
-543 KQYIKA
+543 
-549 SPNNKWANERSKV
+549 SPNNKWANQRSKT
-562 ISRYVAAE
+562 ISQYISSE
-570 MQMNKNQAKFLQE
+570 MMMNKNQLKFLQQA
-583 TLYDKYARNN
+583 LYDKYARNN
-593 ELTSSKSLSKS
+593 EMTAGKNLSKDQT
-604 EIEAIYRETFSIA
+604 ETVYKQNFSIA
-617 SQLLMTRFTKKQFER
+617 SQELLSRFTKKQFER
-632 ISELEKEKMNQL
+632 ISELESQKMKQL

>member
-1 MIFIDNKLK
+1 MNA
-10 KTMIK
+10 MN
-15 LCLFKCFLFLS
+15 LFKSLLFYFFLI
-26 LTFSVF
+26 
-32 TTLSQEI
+32 TLNTSFSQEN

-53 PTIGSF
+53 PSIGSF
-59 GDEFAITPNIDE
+59 GDDFAITPNIDK
-71 LSKEATVFLN
+71 LSETSTVFLN
-81 NQNQLAI
+81 NHTQLAI

-129 NNGYQTIGIGKIY
+129 NNGYQTIGVGKIY
-142 DPRAVHGGRDR
+142 DPRAVDGGRDR
-153 RSWSVPFITQNQLKF
+153 RSWSVPFVTQNQLTF
-168 SDGFSFPSGGFYQGK
+168 PDGYSFPSGGFYQGK
-183 ENRAMRAKLRQE
+183 ENRAVRAKLRQE
-195 ATDKGVSNLNKY
+195 AIDKGVNNLNKY
-207 ESDRFKPPY
+207 ESERFKPPY

-226 MDGAIANRAIELID
+226 MDGAIANRAVELLD
-240 QMDSSQPFFLA
+240 QMDNTKPFFLA

-269 MYKEDEIQLAEFR
+269 LYKEDEIQLAEFQ

-312 EEGLLILP
+312 DEGLLILP
-320 EEIQRKLIHGYYA
+320 DDIQRKLIHGYYA
-333 ATSYIDAQVGK
+333 ATSYIDAQIGK
-344 LVAKLKEKGF
+344 VISKLKEKGL

-420 KLEIPEVLDGIS
+420 ELEIPEVLDGIS
-432 LRPQIM
+432 LKPQIM
-438 GVQTTSK
+438 GEQTTSK

-473 IKNKKST
+473 VKNKKST

-503 DNIINYPEQQG
+503 DNIINYPEQQR
-514 IKTTFQTLAARFFNT
+514 IKTTFQTLAARFFNS
-529 QIINEPKPVTNEAT
+529 QIVNEPEQVTNKVT

-549 SPNNKWANERSKV
+549 APNNKWANERSKV
-562 ISRYVAAE
+562 ISRYIATE
-570 MQMNKNQAKFLQE
+570 MKMNKNQAKFLQE

-593 ELTSSKSLSKS
+593 ELTSSKDLSKD
-604 EIEAIYRETFSIA
+604 EIEAVYKETFSMI
-617 SQLLMTRFTKKQFER
+617 SQRLLSKFTNKQFER
-632 ISELEKEKMNQL
+632 ISELEREKMNEL
-644 RN
+644 RK

>member
-1 MIFIDNKLK
+1 MNAMNFLK
-10 KTMIK
+10 P
-15 LCLFKCFLFLS
+15 LVFCFFL
-26 LTFSVF
+26 
-32 TTLSQEI
+32 TTLTTSYSQENQ
-39 EKPNILFISVDDLK
+39 KPNILFISVDDLK
-53 PTIGSF
+53 PSIGSF
-59 GDEFAITPNIDE
+59 GDEFAVTPNIDE
-71 LSKEATVFLN
+71 LSKDATVFLN

-116 VNPDVL
+116 VNPEVL

-129 NNGYQTIGIGKIY
+129 NNGYQTIGVGKIY
-142 DPRAVHGGRDR
+142 DPRAVDGGRDR
-153 RSWSVPFITQNQLKF
+153 RSWSVPFVTQNQLTF
-168 SDGFSFPSGGFYQGK
+168 SDGYSFPSGGFYQGK
-183 ENRAMRAKLRQE
+183 ENRAVRAKLRQE
-195 ATDKGVSNLNKY
+195 AIDKGVNNLNKY

-226 MDGAIANRAIELID
+226 MDGAIANRAVELLD
-240 QMDSSQPFFLA
+240 QMDNRKPFFLA

-269 MYKEDEIQLAEFR
+269 LYKEEEVQLAEFQ

-312 EEGLLILP
+312 DEGLLILP
-320 EEIQRKLIHGYYA
+320 DDIQRKLIHGYYA
-333 ATSYIDAQVGK
+333 ATSYIDAQIGK
-344 LVAKLKEKGF
+344 VIAKLKEKGL

-420 KLEIPEVLDGIS
+420 ELEIPEVLDGIS

-438 GVQTTSK
+438 GEQTTSK

-473 IKNKKST
+473 LKNKKST

-503 DNIINYPEQQG
+503 DNIINYPEQQR

-529 QIINEPKPVTNEAT
+529 QIVNEPEPVTNKVN

-549 SPNNKWANERSKV
+549 APNNKWANERSKV
-562 ISRYVAAE
+562 ISRYVATE

-593 ELTSSKSLSKS
+593 ELTSSKGLSND
-604 EIEAIYRETFSIA
+604 EIEAIYKETFSMI
-617 SQLLMTRFTKKQFER
+617 SQQLLSKFTKKQFER
-632 ISELEKEKMNQL
+632 ISELEREKMNEL
-644 RN
+644 RK

>member
-1 MIFIDNKLK
+1 MNAMNILRS
-10 KTMIK
+10 
-15 LCLFKCFLFLS
+15 LLFYFLLIN
-26 LTFSVF
+26 LTASF
-32 TTLSQEI
+32 SQEN

-59 GDEFAITPNIDE
+59 GDDFAVTPNIDK
-71 LSKEATVFLN
+71 LSETSTVFLN
-81 NQNQLAI
+81 NHTQLAI

-116 VNPDVL
+116 VNPNVL

-129 NNGYQTIGIGKIY
+129 NNGYQTIGVGKIY
-142 DPRAVHGGRDR
+142 DPRAVDGGRDR
-153 RSWSVPFITQNQLKF
+153 RSWSVPFVTQNQLTF
-168 SDGFSFPSGGFYQGK
+168 PDGYSFPSGGFYQGK
-183 ENRAMRAKLRQE
+183 ENRAVRAKLRQE
-195 ATDKGVSNLNKY
+195 AIDKGVNNLNKY
-207 ESDRFKPPY
+207 ESERFKPPY

-226 MDGAIANRAIELID
+226 MDGAIANRAVELLD
-240 QMDSSQPFFLA
+240 QMDNTKPFFLA

-269 MYKEDEIQLAEFR
+269 LYKEEEIQLAEFQ

-312 EEGLLILP
+312 DEGLLILSDD
-320 EEIQRKLIHGYYA
+320 IQRKLIHGYYA
-333 ATSYIDAQVGK
+333 ATSYIDAQIG
-344 LVAKLKEKGF
+344 LVLKKLKEKGL

-371 DHSMWTKHTNFEQ
+371 DHSQWTKHTNFEQ

-391 IKDPRIKKTVSVN
+391 IKDPRINKTINVD

-413 PTLCDLA
+413 PTLCELA
-420 KLEIPEVLDGIS
+420 ELEIPEELDGIS
-432 LRPQIM
+432 LKPQIL
-438 GVQTTSK
+438 GEQTTSK

-473 IKNKKST
+473 VNNKKSF
-480 EPIYIEDIFAE
+480 EPIYIEDIYAE
-491 ELYDYDNDPLET
+491 ELYDYTNDPLET
-503 DNIINYPEQQG
+503 ENIIDNSEQLR
-514 IKTTFQTLAARFFNT
+514 IKTAFQTLAARFFNS
-529 QIINEPKPVTNEAT
+529 QIVNEPEPIVNELKTNIPKP
-543 KQYIKA
+543 
-549 SPNNKWANERSKV
+549 SPNNKWANQRSKT
-562 ISRYVAAE
+562 ISQYISSE
-570 MQMNKNQAKFLQE
+570 MMMNKNQLKFLQQV
-583 TLYDKYARNN
+583 LYDKYARNN
-593 ELTSSKSLSKS
+593 EMTAGKNLSKDQT
-604 EIEAIYRETFSIA
+604 ETVYKENFSIA
-617 SQLLMTRFTKKQFER
+617 SQEFLSRFTKKQFER
-632 ISELEKEKMNQL
+632 ISELERQKINTL

>member
-1 MIFIDNKLK
+1 MIHLP
-10 KTMIK
+10 
-15 LCLFKCFLFLS
+15 FKYLLFL
-26 LTFSVF
+26 
-32 TTLSQEI
+32 TLISTVLSTQSQEI
-39 EKPNILFISVDDLK
+39 EKPNILFISIDDLK
-53 PTIGSF
+53 PSIGSF
-59 GDEFAITPNIDE
+59 GDEFAVTPNIDE
-71 LSKEATVFLN
+71 LSKEATIFLN
-81 NQNQLAI
+81 NHNQLAI

-97 TGLRPDKT
+97 TGLRPDNT

-129 NNGYQTIGIGKIY
+129 NNGYETIGIGKIY
-142 DPRAVHGGRDR
+142 DPRAVDSGRDR
-153 RSWSVPFITQNQLKF
+153 RSWSTPFITQNQLKF
-168 SDGFSFPSGGFYQGK
+168 SDGYSFPSGGFYQGK
-183 ENRAMRAKLRQE
+183 ENREIRSKFRQE
-195 ATDKGVSNLNKY
+195 GIEKGVSNLNKY

-226 MDGAIANRAIELID
+226 MDGAIANRAVELLD
-240 QMDSSQPFFLA
+240 QMDSSKPFFLA

-269 MYKEDEIQLAEFR
+269 MYNEDEIQLAEFR

-320 EEIQRKLIHGYYA
+320 DDIQRKLIHGYYA
-333 ATSYIDAQVGK
+333 ATSYIDAQIGK
-344 LVAKLKEKGF
+344 LVAKLKEKGL

-371 DHSMWTKHTNFEQ
+371 DHSQWTKHTNFEQ

-391 IKDPRIKKTVSVN
+391 IKDPRIKKTISVN

-420 KLEIPEVLDGIS
+420 ELEIPDVLDGIS
-432 LRPQIM
+432 LKPHIL
-438 GVQTTSK
+438 GEQTTSK

-459 GYSFRTKRHRYTVW
+459 GYSFRSKTRRYTVW
-473 IKNKKST
+473 VKNKKST
-480 EPIYIEDIFAE
+480 EPIEIRDIYAE
-491 ELYDYDNDPLET
+491 ELYDYVNDPLET
-503 DNIINYPEQQG
+503 DNIINYPESER
-514 IKTTFQTLAARFFNT
+514 IKNAYRSQAFNFFIS
-529 QIINEPKPVTNEAT
+529 QIVNEPEPIIEEVNTEYKKPA
-543 KQYIKA
+543 
-549 SPNNKWANERSKV
+549 PNNKWANERSKV
-562 ISRYVAAE
+562 ISRYIASE
-570 MQMNKNQAKFLQE
+570 MLMNKNQAQFLQE
-583 TLYDKYARNN
+583 ILYDKYARNN
-593 ELTSSKSLSKS
+593 ELTLSKDLS
-604 EIEAIYRETFSIA
+604 KDEIEAIYRETYSII
-617 SQLLMTRFTKKQFER
+617 SKQLMSKFTKKQFDR

>member
-1 MIFIDNKLK
+1 MKTSLILKSFLYINFLLLNFI
-10 KTMIK
+10 IY
-15 LCLFKCFLFLS
+15 
-26 LTFSVF
+26 
-32 TTLSQEI
+32 SQENK
-39 EKPNILFISVDDLK
+39 KPNILFISVDDLK

-59 GDEFAITPNIDE
+59 GDDFAVTPNIDK
-71 LSKEATVFLN
+71 LSETSTVFLN
-81 NQNQLAI
+81 NHTQLAI

-129 NNGYQTIGIGKIY
+129 NNGYQTIGVGKIY
-142 DPRAVHGGRDR
+142 DPRAVDGGRDR
-153 RSWSVPFITQNQLKF
+153 RSWSVPFVTQNQLTF
-168 SDGFSFPSGGFYQGK
+168 PDGYSFPSGGFYQGK
-183 ENRAMRAKLRQE
+183 ENRAVRAKLRQE
-195 ATDKGVSNLNKY
+195 AIDKGVNNLNKY
-207 ESDRFKPPY
+207 ESERFKPPY

-226 MDGAIANRAIELID
+226 MDGAIANRAVELLD
-240 QMDSSQPFFLA
+240 QMDNTKPFFLA

-269 MYKEDEIQLAEFR
+269 LYKEEEIQLAEFQ

-312 EEGLLILP
+312 DEGLLILP
-320 EEIQRKLIHGYYA
+320 DDIQRKLIHGYYA
-333 ATSYIDAQVGK
+333 ATSYIDAQIG
-344 LVAKLKEKGF
+344 LVLKKLKEKGL

-371 DHSMWTKHTNFEQ
+371 DHSQWTKHTNFEQ

-391 IKDPRIKKTVSVN
+391 IKDPRINKTINVD

-413 PTLCDLA
+413 PTLCELA
-420 KLEIPEVLDGIS
+420 KLEIPEELDGIS
-432 LRPQIM
+432 LKPQIL
-438 GVQTTSK
+438 GEQTTSK

-473 IKNKKST
+473 VNNKKSF
-480 EPIYIEDIFAE
+480 EPIYIEDIYAE
-491 ELYDYDNDPLET
+491 ELYDYTNDPLET
-503 DNIINYPEQQG
+503 ENIIDNSEQLR
-514 IKTTFQTLAARFFNT
+514 IKTAFQTLAARFFNS
-529 QIINEPKPVTNEAT
+529 QIVNEPEPIVNELKTNIPKP
-543 KQYIKA
+543 
-549 SPNNKWANERSKV
+549 SPNNKWANQRSKT
-562 ISRYVAAE
+562 ISQYISSE
-570 MQMNKNQAKFLQE
+570 MMMNKNQLKFLQQA
-583 TLYDKYARNN
+583 LYDKYARNN
-593 ELTSSKSLSKS
+593 EMTAGKNLSKDQT
-604 EIEAIYRETFSIA
+604 ETVYKENFSIA
-617 SQLLMTRFTKKQFER
+617 SQELLSRFTKKQFER
-632 ISELEKEKMNQL
+632 ISELESQKMKQL

>member
-1 MIFIDNKLK
+1 MKTSLILKSFLYINFLLLNFI
-10 KTMIK
+10 IY
-15 LCLFKCFLFLS
+15 
-26 LTFSVF
+26 
-32 TTLSQEI
+32 SQENK
-39 EKPNILFISVDDLK
+39 KPNILFISVDDLK

-59 GDEFAITPNIDE
+59 GDDFAVTPNIDK
-71 LSKEATVFLN
+71 LSETSTVFLN
-81 NQNQLAI
+81 NHTQLAI

-129 NNGYQTIGIGKIY
+129 NNGYQTIGVGKIY
-142 DPRAVHGGRDR
+142 DPRAVDGGRDR
-153 RSWSVPFITQNQLKF
+153 RSWSVPFVTQNQLTF
-168 SDGFSFPSGGFYQGK
+168 PDGYSFPSGGFYQGK
-183 ENRAMRAKLRQE
+183 ENRAVRAKLRQE
-195 ATDKGVSNLNKY
+195 AIDKGVNNLNKY
-207 ESDRFKPPY
+207 ESERFKPPY

-226 MDGAIANRAIELID
+226 MDGAIANRAVELLD
-240 QMDSSQPFFLA
+240 QMDNTKPFFLA

-269 MYKEDEIQLAEFR
+269 LYKEEEIQLAEFQ

-312 EEGLLILP
+312 DEGLLILP
-320 EEIQRKLIHGYYA
+320 DDIQRKLIHGYYA
-333 ATSYIDAQVGK
+333 ATSYIDAQIG
-344 LVAKLKEKGF
+344 LVLKKLKEKGL

-371 DHSMWTKHTNFEQ
+371 DHSQWTKHTNFEQ

-391 IKDPRIKKTVSVN
+391 IKDPRINKTINVD

-413 PTLCDLA
+413 PTLCELA
-420 KLEIPEVLDGIS
+420 ELEIPEESDGIS
-432 LRPQIM
+432 LKPQIL
-438 GVQTTSK
+438 GEQTTSK

-473 IKNKKST
+473 VNNKKSF
-480 EPIYIEDIFAE
+480 EPIYIEDIYAE
-491 ELYDYDNDPLET
+491 ELYDYTNDPLET
-503 DNIINYPEQQG
+503 ENIIDNSEQLR
-514 IKTTFQTLAARFFNT
+514 IKTAFQTLAARFFNS
-529 QIINEPKPVTNEAT
+529 QIVNEPEPIVNELKTNIPKP
-543 KQYIKA
+543 
-549 SPNNKWANERSKV
+549 SPNNKWANQRSKT
-562 ISRYVAAE
+562 ISQYISSE
-570 MQMNKNQAKFLQE
+570 MMMNKNQLKFLQQA
-583 TLYDKYARNN
+583 LYDKYARNN
-593 ELTSSKSLSKS
+593 EMTAGKNLSKDQT
-604 EIEAIYRETFSIA
+604 ETVYKENFSIA
-617 SQLLMTRFTKKQFER
+617 SQELLSRFTKKQFER
-632 ISELEKEKMNQL
+632 ISELESQKMKQL

>member
-1 MIFIDNKLK
+1 MNAMNFLK
-10 KTMIK
+10 S
-15 LCLFKCFLFLS
+15 LVFYFFL
-26 LTFSVF
+26 
-32 TTLSQEI
+32 TTLTTSYSQENQ
-39 EKPNILFISVDDLK
+39 KPNILFISVDDLK
-53 PTIGSF
+53 PSIGSF
-59 GDEFAITPNIDE
+59 GDEFAVTPNIDE
-71 LSKEATVFLN
+71 LSKDATVFLN

-116 VNPDVL
+116 VNPEVL

-142 DPRAVHGGRDR
+142 DPRAVDGGRDR
-153 RSWSVPFITQNQLKF
+153 RSWSVPFVTQNQLTF
-168 SDGFSFPSGGFYQGK
+168 SDGYSFPSGGFYQGK
-183 ENRAMRAKLRQE
+183 ENRAVRAKLRQE
-195 ATDKGVSNLNKY
+195 AIDKGVNNLNKY

-226 MDGAIANRAIELID
+226 MDGAIANRAVELLD
-240 QMDSSQPFFLA
+240 QMDTTKPFFLA

-269 MYKEDEIQLAEFR
+269 LYKEEEIQLAEFQ

-312 EEGLLILP
+312 DEGLLILP
-320 EEIQRKLIHGYYA
+320 DDIQRKLIHGYYA
-333 ATSYIDAQVGK
+333 ATSYIDAQIGK
-344 LVAKLKEKGF
+344 VIAKLKEKGL

-420 KLEIPEVLDGIS
+420 ELEIPEVLDGIS

-438 GVQTTSK
+438 GEQTTSK

-473 IKNKKST
+473 VKNKKST

-503 DNIINYPEQQG
+503 DNIINYPEQQR

-529 QIINEPKPVTNEAT
+529 QIVNEPELVTNKVT

-549 SPNNKWANERSKV
+549 APNNKWANERSKV
-562 ISRYVAAE
+562 ISRYVATE

-593 ELTSSKSLSKS
+593 ELTSSKGLSND
-604 EIEAIYRETFSIA
+604 EIQAIYKETFSMI
-617 SQLLMTRFTKKQFER
+617 SQQLLSKFTKKQSER
-632 ISELEKEKMNQL
+632 ISELEREKMNEL
-644 RN
+644 RK